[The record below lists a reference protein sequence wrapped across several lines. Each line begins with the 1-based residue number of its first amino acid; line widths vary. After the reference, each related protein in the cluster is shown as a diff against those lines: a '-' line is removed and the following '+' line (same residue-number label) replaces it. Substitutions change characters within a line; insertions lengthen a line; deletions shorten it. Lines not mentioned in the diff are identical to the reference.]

1 MKFIEEY
8 KRTIGACILL
18 GVVGYLVG
26 GLDIA
31 VVAMGALIGVTL
43 VVGE

>member
-1 MKFIEEY
+1 MKHIE
-8 KRTIGACILL
+8 KHKHTIGACILL

-43 VVGE
+43 VVDE